1 MTAYT
6 KTSARTHSGVSTL
19 AGIGRGVRNAI
30 AVAFTVIRNRAA
42 VKSLGDLD
50 DYMLADIGLTR
61 ADLREAASAPIHH
74 DPTLALAMKV
84 HAGAASEPACRVR
97 GRRGD
102 GAAPDS
108 LWRPT

>member
-1 MTAYT
+1 MTAYS
-6 KTSARTHSGVSTL
+6 KTSARTSSGVLILS
-19 AGIGRGVRNAI
+19 GFGRSLKNAI

-61 ADLREAASAPIHH
+61 ADLREAASVPIHH
-74 DPTLALAMKV
+74 DPSLALAIKV
-84 HAGAASEPACRVR
+84 HAGPDREQTPRGR